1 MAKVEFVGSVTEMT
15 SVAVD
20 DDDDGFCPS
29 DGGRSVCCC
38 SAGLD

>member
-1 MAKVEFVGSVTEMT
+1 MDKVEFVGSVTEMA
-15 SVAVD
+15 SVVD

-29 DGGRSVCCC
+29 DTGRSVCCC